1 MIASEL
7 VFLGALCIST
17 KNSSRLSDEVTGIFN
32 LISDQTLPHLPVAS
46 SRTTLL
52 VGQEGKT
59 EFSPNINCT
68 VLSSLLSLSLSLS
81 CVFRYKIMKEL
92 QDISQ
97 EDPSGKSGCA

>member
-1 MIASEL
+1 MIASGW
-7 VFLGALCIST
+7 VFLGTLCIST

-81 CVFRYKIMKEL
+81 LSFDTK
-92 QDISQ
+92 
-97 EDPSGKSGCA
+97 

>member
-1 MIASEL
+1 MIPSGL
-7 VFLGALCIST
+7 VFFGALCIST

-52 VGQEGKT
+52 AGQEGKT

-68 VLSSLLSLSLSLS
+68 VLSSFLSLSLS
-81 CVFRYKIMKEL
+81 FDTKIMKEL